1 MSSKYKQ
8 YKQERKQME
17 NNFENLLQ
25 KNKEIGFVGLTAY
38 PILYIK
44 GIPSV
49 KMNEIVLFET
59 GEEGMVIS
67 LSEKYA
73 EVVLFSKTSVPIG
86 TRVVGTGKPFYLP
99 ISDSYIGNFVD
110 SMGNPFDNS
119 IKIENVKESRYI
131 DALPTKL
138 DTRERVLEPL
148 LTGVSVVDQMVPLG
162 KGQRE
167 MVLGDRKVGKTAFL
181 LQTITTQAK
190 EGTLCIYCGVGKKKT
205 EAKYVEG
212 YIKEKG
218 VQDNFIGI
226 FSFASDPLGMIYIAP
241 YSAMTLAEYYR
252 DNGRDVLVVLD
263 DMTTHAKFF
272 REMSLLNKKF
282 PGRESYPG
290 DIFYTHARLFERAGN
305 FKFDDRPRS
314 ITCLGVAETVGGD
327 ISGYVQ
333 TNLMSI
339 TDGHI
344 FFDTDVFEE
353 GRRPAVNTFLS
364 VTRVGRQTQTR
375 LRWGVNRELTTFLTL
390 LEKTKKFSHFGGE
403 LNEGI
408 KATLEMGD
416 RINAFFTQAMKV
428 TVSLNVQIVYYAM
441 IWVGTLNNYNKEQIK
456 ATMVKMDK
464 LYNSDEAFKAQ
475 IDGIVSG
482 ANEFNQMLGN
492 IGSKAQGI
500 LTTVENSQPAPTKT
514 AAPQPV
520 APQPAASQPV
530 APQPTPSQPAPSQ
543 SAPPVEEVAPE
554 QEVKK
559 A

>member
-1 MSSKYKQ
+1 
-8 YKQERKQME
+8 ME
-17 NNFENLLQ
+17 NRFEELLQ
-25 KNKEIGFVGLTAY
+25 KTKEVGYVGLTAY

-49 KMNEIVLFET
+49 KMSEIVLFET
-59 GEEGMVIS
+59 GERGLVVS
-67 LSEKYA
+67 LSEEYV
-73 EVVLFSKTSVPIG
+73 EVVLFSETSIPIG
-86 TRVVGTGKPFYLP
+86 TRAVGTQKPFHLP

-110 SMGNPFDNS
+110 AMGNPFDEN
-119 IKIENVKESRYI
+119 IKIENIIESRHI

-138 DTRERVLEPL
+138 DTRERVVEPL
-148 LTGVSVVDQMVPLG
+148 LTGVGVVDLMVPLG

-181 LQTITTQAK
+181 LQTIVTQAK
-190 EGTLCIYCGVGKKKT
+190 EGTLCIYCGIGKKKT

-212 YIKEKG
+212 FIKEKG
-218 VQDNFIGI
+218 VGDNFIGI

-272 REMSLLNKKF
+272 REMSLINKKF

-305 FKFDDRPRS
+305 FKFPDKPRS

-344 FFDTDVFEE
+344 FFDVGIFDE
-353 GRRPAVNTFLS
+353 GRRPAINTFLS
-364 VTRVGRQTQTR
+364 VTRVGRQTQDR

-408 KATLEMGD
+408 RATLEMGE
-416 RINAFFTQAMKV
+416 RINAFFTQAMGK
-428 TVSLNVQIVYYAM
+428 TIALNVQIVYYAM
-441 IWVGTLNNYNKEQIK
+441 VWVGTFNNYNKEQIK
-456 ATMVKMDK
+456 TTMIKMDN
-464 LYNSDEAFKAQ
+464 LYHSDKNFRAQ
-475 IDGIVSG
+475 IDGIISSSQ
-482 ANEFNQMLGN
+482 EFNQMLGN
-492 IGSKAQGI
+492 IGGKAGD
-500 LTTVENSQPAPTKT
+500 LL
-514 AAPQPV
+514 AAI
-520 APQPAASQPV
+520 
-530 APQPTPSQPAPSQ
+530 
-543 SAPPVEEVAPE
+543 E
-554 QEVKK
+554 K
-559 A
+559 